1 MLNVALWFVLIG
13 SVLTMLNRTRR
24 ALAFLRRKG

>member
-1 MLNVALWFVLIG
+1 VALWFVLVG
-13 SVLTMLNRTRR
+13 SVLTMLNRARR